1 MKTGRLGELYLKLCC
16 TLMIFQGNLAF
27 SPISQSH
34 KKFTFH
40 LTSSRQYALR
50 TKSNKKWDVSNINMD
65 KDDRGTEVKR
75 IRFILNQLRG
85 DFQESEMRATAAERR
100 VATLQ
105 KSLHE
110 ITRSSVTL
118 NETEEETRPL
128 KDSKEEFQAVKEENM
143 KLKDSINQLLAS
155 MDFSKRNT
163 KKKIEI
169 MEKERE
175 SERRKSEET
184 RIMLEEKLD
193 NAKQTL
199 ENTREECNQLR
210 VDLDKTKT
218 RLKHELQELKLAAD
232 IQIEETVKKFDS
244 RIEDLK
250 SAFASEKVIFS
261 DERASLENE
270 LSALKKRSHKLEEDL
285 KGTKREMTAKLMT
298 TKSSYET
305 QLEDASKELKKSM
318 MTVETKNNTICQLES
333 ERKSL
338 RKLYRLQFSILK
350 QRIANRFKRRKKTKT
365 SKSK

>member
-1 MKTGRLGELYLKLCC
+1 MKKGRLGELYLKLCC
-16 TLMIFQGNLAF
+16 TLVIFQGNLAF
-27 SPISQSH
+27 SPSTISQST

-40 LTSSRQYALR
+40 LTSSRQYASR

-65 KDDRGTEVKR
+65 KDDRDTEVKR

-105 KSLHE
+105 KSLNE
-110 ITRSSVTL
+110 STISNVPS

-163 KKKIEI
+163 KKKIEM

-175 SERRKSEET
+175 RERRKSEET
-184 RIMLEEKLD
+184 RIMLEQKLD
-193 NAKQTL
+193 NAKQNL

-210 VDLDKTKT
+210 VDLDKTEK
-218 RLKHELQELKLAAD
+218 RLKHELQELKLATD
-232 IQIEETVKKFDS
+232 IKMEETVNAFDN

-250 SAFASEKVIFS
+250 SAFARENVIILDEK
-261 DERASLENE
+261 ASLENE
-270 LSALKKRSHKLEEDL
+270 LSALKKRSDKLEETL
-285 KGTKREMTAKLMT
+285 KDTKREMTAKLMT

-305 QLEDASKELKKSM
+305 ELDDASKELKKSM
-318 MTVETKNNTICQLES
+318 MTVETKNSTIFQLES

-350 QRIANRFKRRKKTKT
+350 QRIAKRFRRREKNKDT
-365 SKSK
+365 